1 MHVSS
6 RFAAGLAVALA
17 VLITLGGIGVP
28 SMQAQDQSGSQD
40 QSGAYCPPPCPQECS
55 KPPECH
61 VCVPDCQVPRIEKPC
76 APPPCETCCLVD
88 PKEVRRAQRRADHAA
103 HEAAEACRR
112 QQRTYQK
119 QQEEISER
127 VDRAN
132 ARIDRANARWQ
143 HERGEYEE
151 ALTKSANLNAQQQAQ
166 QSATVYCPATEE
178 RAKPEP
184 EATTPEPVTPSVVTP
199 TPAPEPAPVP
209 EAAPAPT
216 PAPET
221 TAPPISQEVKPK
233 ELPKTAS
240 PLELI
245 ALIGLAS
252 SATGYYLTRAGRK

>member
-17 VLITLGGIGVP
+17 VLITLGGIRVP
-28 SMQAQDQSGSQD
+28 TTQAQDHSGSQD
-40 QSGAYCPPPCPQECS
+40 QSGAYCPQPCPQECPP
-55 KPPECH
+55 KPECH

-76 APPPCETCCLVD
+76 APPPCETCCPVD
-88 PKEVRRAQRRADHAA
+88 PKEVKRAQRRADHAA

-112 QQRTYQK
+112 QQRIYQK

-132 ARIDRANARWQ
+132 RRIDDANAHFE
-143 HERGEYEE
+143 HERGEYEQ

-166 QSATVYCPATEE
+166 QAAAVECPKPTEE
-178 RAKPEP
+178 AAKPEP
-184 EATTPEPVTPSVVTP
+184 EVCEPATPSAVTP

-209 EAAPAPT
+209 EAAPAP
-216 PAPET
+216 APQ
-221 TAPPISQEVKPK
+221 TAPPISQEVTPK

-245 ALIGLAS
+245 AFIGIAS
-252 SATGYYLTRAGRK
+252 SAAGYYLTRSGRN